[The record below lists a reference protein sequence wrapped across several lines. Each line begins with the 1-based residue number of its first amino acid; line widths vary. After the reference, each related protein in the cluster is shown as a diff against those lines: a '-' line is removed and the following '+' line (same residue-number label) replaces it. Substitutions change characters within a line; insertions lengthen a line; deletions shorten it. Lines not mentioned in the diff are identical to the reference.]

1 MTVAGDAEAC
11 VSGLF
16 HFSEDPAIRVF
27 VPRPV
32 RVAIDRGPDRAWLND
47 PLVWAIDAVHSRLY
61 LFPRDCPRIVIW
73 PTGETSPE
81 DRRTWFG
88 DVTGRAVAY
97 VEEAWMDRIRSGTL
111 HRYGMPPET
120 FEAIGEPGA
129 WVSRYSVVP
138 SGRDTLKDLPG
149 AMAAEGL
156 ELRALPRLTPLA
168 PVWRSTLQASGL
180 RLRNARDW
188 VTPAGGPPRPYAV
201 SDTEPAPQRQ
211 RRL

>member
-97 VEEAWMDRIRSGTL
+97 VEDAWMDRIRSGTL

-120 FEAIGEPGA
+120 FEAMMDAIDDDVLAAIVKSRSGGVPCTEP
-129 WVSRYSVVP
+129 P
-138 SGRDTLKDLPG
+138 SGSP
-149 AMAAEGL
+149 AAT
-156 ELRALPRLTPLA
+156 A
-168 PVWRSTLQASGL
+168 
-180 RLRNARDW
+180 
-188 VTPAGGPPRPYAV
+188 
-201 SDTEPAPQRQ
+201 
-211 RRL
+211 